1 MGEQQWREA
10 GYGNTAWH
18 HAALTVVGVGGA
30 VAMTDEG
37 RLQIRLTRQ
46 DGHVGAVDIVSTRP
60 LQAARVF
67 ENKTPEAVLQLLPLL
82 YSICAMAQTQAA
94 QLACE
99 RALGI
104 VPSPAI
110 RLARELLV
118 CLETAREH
126 LWRILID
133 WPALIDEDR
142 QAALAAPLTR
152 LLPEARKALFVDG
165 RAFGFE
171 VELHAADWALQD
183 LAGML
188 DGLLERTVLGSHPC
202 EWLAIADK
210 AGLDDWSGRSGGLA
224 ARVLRRLRENGW
236 EGVGGVTPAFLPS
249 LPNDQLA
256 ARLDAPDA
264 ETFIAR
270 PDWEG
275 IPRETTPLA
284 RQREVPLIR
293 ALLADSGGGLLA
305 RMAAMLVEL
314 AELPKRVRE
323 LSLALREDRGVG
335 TEVGEDTA
343 PAGVGLAQVEAARGR
358 LVHRVEL
365 QHGSVRRYR
374 ILAPTEWNF
383 HPEGAAV
390 QALLNLPAG
399 DVTLQRRLACL
410 LINAID
416 PCVDY
421 DLIVN

>member
-1 MGEQQWREA
+1 MS
-10 GYGNTAWH
+10 
-18 HAALTVVGVGGA
+18 
-30 VAMTDEG
+30 DEG
-37 RLQIRLTRQ
+37 HLHITLIRR
-46 DGHVGAVDIVSTRP
+46 DGHVDAVDIVSTRP

-67 ENKTPEAVLQLLPLL
+67 EAKTPDAVLQLLPLL

-104 VPSPAI
+104 MPSRAI

-152 LLPEARKALFVDG
+152 LLPEARNALFVDG
-165 RAFGFE
+165 RAFGFG
-171 VELHAADWALQD
+171 VKLHTADWALQD
-183 LAGML
+183 LAGTL
-188 DGLLERTVLGSHPC
+188 DGLLERAVYGCPAR
-202 EWLAIADK
+202 EWLTIHDRAA
-210 AGLDDWSGRSGGLA
+210 LDDWSGHSGGLA
-224 ARVLRRLRENGW
+224 ARVLRRLRDNGW
-236 EGVGGVTPAFLPS
+236 ENVGAVLPAFLPP

-256 ARLDAPDA
+256 ARLAAPDA

-270 PDWEG
+270 PDWDG
-275 IPRETTPLA
+275 VPRETTPLE
-284 RQREVPLIR
+284 RRREVPLIR
-293 ALLADSGGGLLA
+293 ALLADGRSGLLA
-305 RMAAMLVEL
+305 RMTALLVEL
-314 AELPKRVRE
+314 AELPIRVRE
-323 LSLALREDRGVG
+323 LSLALREARGVG
-335 TEVGEDTA
+335 TEAAGGDTA
-343 PAGVGLAQVEAARGR
+343 PRGAGLAQVEAARGR
-358 LVHRVEL
+358 LAHCVEL
-365 QHGSVRRYR
+365 EHGSVRRYR
-374 ILAPTEWNF
+374 IVAPTEWNF
-383 HPEGAAV
+383 HPEGVAV

-399 DVTLQRRLACL
+399 DATLQRRLAAV

>member
-1 MGEQQWREA
+1 MSE
-10 GYGNTAWH
+10 
-18 HAALTVVGVGGA
+18 
-30 VAMTDEG
+30 EG
-37 RLQIRLTRQ
+37 RLQITLTRQ

-60 LQAARVF
+60 LQIARVF
-67 ENKTPEAVLQLLPLL
+67 EAKTPDAVLQLLPLL

-104 VPSPAI
+104 TPPRGV

-152 LLPEARKALFVDG
+152 LLPESRKALFVDG

-171 VELHAADWALQD
+171 VKLHAADWALQD
-183 LAGML
+183 LAGTL
-188 DGLLERTVLGSHPC
+188 DGLLERAVYGCSAR
-202 EWLAIADK
+202 EWLTIRDRAA
-210 AGLDDWSGRSGGLA
+210 LDDWSAYSGGLA
-224 ARVLRRLRENGW
+224 ARVLRRLQDNGW
-236 EGVGGVTPAFLPS
+236 ENVGAVSPAFLPVLS
-249 LPNDQLA
+249 NNQLA
-256 ARLDAPDA
+256 ARLSAPDA

-275 IPRETTPLA
+275 VPRETTPLA
-284 RQREVPLIR
+284 RQREVPLIH
-293 ALLADSGGGLLA
+293 ALLTDGRGGLLA
-305 RMAAMLVEL
+305 RMAALLVEL
-314 AELPKRVRE
+314 ADLPMRARE
-323 LSLALREDRGVG
+323 LSLALREDRGLE
-335 TEVGEDTA
+335 TAEEGEGAATA
-343 PAGVGLAQVEAARGR
+343 GAGLVQVEAARGR
-358 LVHRVEL
+358 LAHCVEL
-365 QHGSVRRYR
+365 EHGSVRRYR

-383 HPEGAAV
+383 HPEGAAA
-390 QALLNLPAG
+390 QALLNLPDG
-399 DVTLQRRLACL
+399 DVPLQRRLAGL

-421 DLIVN
+421 DLVVN